1 MIDTGA
7 TRTFIS
13 MKCFNAMKEKRV
25 VNQQRRRVFLADGH
39 TYLVVYGEVDLFIR
53 IGEVN
58 TSIRAFMVERLCAGC
73 ILGMDFIRKYHLVID
88 MMKQVIWIGGRSVP
102 LHCSLDQ
109 DRVHYPRDERA
120 INSSQ
125 GMQRR
130 IPLVSPSNRSPPSV
144 VAGAVTASHSS
155 VRHSSTPESPT
166 AYQAIDSLIK
176 HVGEET
182 RRVQLR
188 QILTRYARLFD
199 VTKPT
204 IASTLKPHE
213 IKTLDHP
220 PPAQKAYYSTPLK
233 QEAMDKIVKELMEAR
248 LIRPSFSPY
257 AAPALLVA
265 KKDASWRMVVDYKK
279 LNGITIKDNYPLP
292 HMEQTIQML
301 GRGYRY
307 FSKLDMKSGFWQIPI
322 KEQDKHKT
330 AFVTPNG
337 LYEWNVLAQG
347 LKNSPPSFQRVMSD
361 VLSDC
366 REFALVYID
375 DIVVFSRTF
384 DEHLDHLNKILS
396 NLFKRNFQL
405 NPLKCDILHEQIDYL
420 SHTVSFSGVKPTDEK
435 IRAIMN
441 LPEPVTLAQANKF
454 VGGLSWYRKFLPNF
468 ASIAAPILAVTNLTK
483 PNRKKF
489 IWTDIQHQAFVQLKQ
504 LLVTQPLFLDFPHEE
519 HPVILTTDASKV
531 GIGGTL
537 QQVIHGET
545 KNLYYHSQVTSSA
558 QRRYSPIEL
567 EALAIWMCFQRMRS
581 YLVGRSITIYTDHC
595 PLCNMMTSSVKNRR
609 VDRISLLLQEYNIEK
624 IIHIKGQHNCLADYL
639 SRHPIHGEDDEIFT
653 EDYGISVLFE
663 EPPRAVSVPVD
674 DILIVNAVV
683 TRSKTRQ
690 NRQDGITPTDR
701 SPITSSEAADP
712 SQARGDGSS
721 SRPWSQPSS
730 RNAFDIR
737 QIQVEQ
743 SKDPIIHDLIAKI
756 KQQGPIESFVL
767 NEGVLCKLQTQSS
780 HMGEEKKVIYVPTSM
795 IDPLLKIYHDDP
807 LSGHF
812 GIVRT
817 YLKLKKKFWW
827 PGMKDSVVRYVK
839 ACLPCQQY
847 NVSRI
852 KKPGHLCPIE
862 PPEGP
867 FQAIGIDYCG
877 PFKRTPRENQYVL
890 CITDYFTRWII
901 ALALPDCSAKTTAEA
916 IFNEYICHYGVP
928 VTILSDQGTHFNN
941 QLMDALAKLVGF
953 NHVFSTVY
961 HPQSNGLVERFNA
974 TFVPQLAKL
983 HDRENNNWDEYLSP
997 VVFAYN
1003 TGTHATTGFSPFQL
1017 QFGREARLP
1026 QDQPA
1031 DNYVF
1036 YRPVD
1041 YYSQLQKSLAIIH
1054 RFAQDR
1060 IRSEQVKYKQH
1071 YDHRRSDPQYAI
1083 NDHVLT
1089 KVHGVR
1095 SKLEPRYSLIPK
1107 VVVKAQHPVY
1117 WVREDS
1123 TQQIIQVHVNDL
1135 RPLLNH

>member
-1 MIDTGA
+1 
-7 TRTFIS
+7 
-13 MKCFNAMKEKRV
+13 MK
-25 VNQQRRRVFLADGH
+25 
-39 TYLVVYGEVDLFIR
+39 
-53 IGEVN
+53 
-58 TSIRAFMVERLCAGC
+58 S
-73 ILGMDFIRKYHLVID
+73 
-88 MMKQVIWIGGRSVP
+88 
-102 LHCSLDQ
+102 
-109 DRVHYPRDERA
+109 
-120 INSSQ
+120 
-125 GMQRR
+125 
-130 IPLVSPSNRSPPSV
+130 
-144 VAGAVTASHSS
+144 
-155 VRHSSTPESPT
+155 
-166 AYQAIDSLIK
+166 
-176 HVGEET
+176 
-182 RRVQLR
+182 
-188 QILTRYARLFD
+188 
-199 VTKPT
+199 T
-204 IASTLKPHE
+204 IASMLKFHE
-213 IKTLDHP
+213 IKILHYP
-220 PPAQKAYYSTPLK
+220 PPAQKAYYSTPIK
-233 QEAMDKIVKELMEAR
+233 QPAMDKIVGELMEAG
-248 LIRPSFSPY
+248 LIRPSYSPY
-257 AAPALLVA
+257 SAPALLVA

-292 HMEQTIQML
+292 HMEQTIQRL
-301 GRGYRY
+301 GQGYRY

-322 KEQDKHKT
+322 KEEDKHKT
-330 AFVTPNG
+330 VFVTPNG

-384 DEHLDHLNKILS
+384 EEHLDHLNKILF

-420 SHTVSFSGVKPTDEK
+420 SHTVSCSGVKPTDEK
-435 IRAIMN
+435 IRAIVN

-454 VGGLSWYRKFLPNF
+454 VGGLSWYRKFLPHF

-504 LLVTQPLFLDFPHEE
+504 LLVTQPLFLDFPHEG

-545 KNLYYHSQVTSSA
+545 KNLYYHSQFTSST

-639 SRHPIHGEDDEIFT
+639 SRHPIQGEDDEIFA
-653 EDYGISVLFE
+653 EDYGIIVLFE
-663 EPPRAVSVPVD
+663 EPPNSVSVPVN

-683 TRSKTRQ
+683 TRSKARQ
-690 NRQDGITPTDR
+690 NRQGEITQMDR
-701 SPITSSEAADP
+701 PPNTLPEAAES
-712 SQARGDGSS
+712 SQAHGDSS
-721 SRPWSQPSS
+721 PARSCSPSFS

-756 KQQGPIESFVL
+756 QQQGLIDSFIL
-767 NEGVLCKLQTQSS
+767 DEGVLCKVQTQSPHVS
-780 HMGEEKKVIYVPTSM
+780 EEKELIYVPSSM

-852 KKPGHLCPIE
+852 KKPGHLCPID

-867 FQAIGIDYCG
+867 F
-877 PFKRTPRENQYVL
+877 
-890 CITDYFTRWII
+890 
-901 ALALPDCSAKTTAEA
+901 
-916 IFNEYICHYGVP
+916 
-928 VTILSDQGTHFNN
+928 
-941 QLMDALAKLVGF
+941 
-953 NHVFSTVY
+953 
-961 HPQSNGLVERFNA
+961 
-974 TFVPQLAKL
+974 
-983 HDRENNNWDEYLSP
+983 
-997 VVFAYN
+997 
-1003 TGTHATTGFSPFQL
+1003 
-1017 QFGREARLP
+1017 
-1026 QDQPA
+1026 
-1031 DNYVF
+1031 
-1036 YRPVD
+1036 
-1041 YYSQLQKSLAIIH
+1041 
-1054 RFAQDR
+1054 
-1060 IRSEQVKYKQH
+1060 
-1071 YDHRRSDPQYAI
+1071 
-1083 NDHVLT
+1083 
-1089 KVHGVR
+1089 
-1095 SKLEPRYSLIPK
+1095 
-1107 VVVKAQHPVY
+1107 
-1117 WVREDS
+1117 
-1123 TQQIIQVHVNDL
+1123 
-1135 RPLLNH
+1135 

>member
-1 MIDTGA
+1 M
-7 TRTFIS
+7 
-13 MKCFNAMKEKRV
+13 
-25 VNQQRRRVFLADGH
+25 
-39 TYLVVYGEVDLFIR
+39 
-53 IGEVN
+53 
-58 TSIRAFMVERLCAGC
+58 
-73 ILGMDFIRKYHLVID
+73 
-88 MMKQVIWIGGRSVP
+88 
-102 LHCSLDQ
+102 
-109 DRVHYPRDERA
+109 
-120 INSSQ
+120 
-125 GMQRR
+125 
-130 IPLVSPSNRSPPSV
+130 
-144 VAGAVTASHSS
+144 
-155 VRHSSTPESPT
+155 
-166 AYQAIDSLIK
+166 
-176 HVGEET
+176 
-182 RRVQLR
+182 
-188 QILTRYARLFD
+188 RYARLFD

-220 PPAQKAYYSTPLK
+220 PPAQKAYYSTPIK
-233 QEAMDKIVKELMEAR
+233 QEAMDKIVGELMETG

-265 KKDASWRMVVDYKK
+265 KKDALWRMVVDYKK

-322 KEQDKHKT
+322 KEEDKHKT

-420 SHTVSFSGVKPTDEK
+420 SHTVSCGDVKPTDEK

-441 LPEPVTLAQANKF
+441 LSEPVTLAQANKF
-454 VGGLSWYRKFLPNF
+454 VGGLSWYRKFLPHF

-489 IWTDIQHQAFVQLKQ
+489 IWTDTQHQAFVQLKQ
-504 LLVTQPLFLDFPHEE
+504 LLVTQPLFLDFPHED
-519 HPVILTTDASKV
+519 HPVILTTEASKV

-545 KNLYYHSQVTSSA
+545 KNLYYHSQITSST

-639 SRHPIHGEDDEIFT
+639 SRHPNQREDDEIFN

-663 EPPRAVSVPVD
+663 EPLKAVSVPVD

-690 NRQDGITPTDR
+690 SRQVGITQTDR
-701 SPITSSEAADP
+701 PLITPPESADS
-712 SQARGDGSS
+712 SQAQGDSS
-721 SRPWSQPSS
+721 PTRLWSQPSS
-730 RNAFDIR
+730 GNAFDIR

-743 SKDPIIHDLIAKI
+743 SKDPIIHDLIATI

-767 NEGVLCKLQTQSS
+767 KEEVLYKLQTQSS
-780 HMGEEKKVIYVPTSM
+780 HVVEQKKLIYVPSSM
-795 IDPLLKIYHDDP
+795 IDPVLKVYHDDP
-807 LSGHF
+807 MSGHF

-827 PGMKDSVVRYVK
+827 PGMRDSVVRYVK

-847 NVSRI
+847 SVSRI

-867 FQAIGIDYCG
+867 FQMIGIDYCG

-901 ALALPDCSAKTTAEA
+901 AIALPDCSAKTTAEA

-941 QLMDALAKLVGF
+941 QLMDAMAKLMGF

-983 HDRENNNWDEYLSP
+983 HD
-997 VVFAYN
+997 
-1003 TGTHATTGFSPFQL
+1003 
-1017 QFGREARLP
+1017 
-1026 QDQPA
+1026 
-1031 DNYVF
+1031 
-1036 YRPVD
+1036 
-1041 YYSQLQKSLAIIH
+1041 
-1054 RFAQDR
+1054 
-1060 IRSEQVKYKQH
+1060 
-1071 YDHRRSDPQYAI
+1071 
-1083 NDHVLT
+1083 
-1089 KVHGVR
+1089 
-1095 SKLEPRYSLIPK
+1095 
-1107 VVVKAQHPVY
+1107 
-1117 WVREDS
+1117 
-1123 TQQIIQVHVNDL
+1123 
-1135 RPLLNH
+1135 